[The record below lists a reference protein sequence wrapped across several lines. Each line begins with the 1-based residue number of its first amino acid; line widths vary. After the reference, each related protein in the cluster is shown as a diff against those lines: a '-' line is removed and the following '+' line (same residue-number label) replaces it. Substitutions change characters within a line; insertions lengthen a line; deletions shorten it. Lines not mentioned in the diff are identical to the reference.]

1 MNYDKIL
8 NFMKKNYESATNSTT
23 DLTQD
28 GNLITGGN
36 KTKFV
41 LKFDD
46 ETDEYESKFS
56 GGSANGGDIVLPIM
70 KPRMLNDNQNG
81 GSFENSIIKH
91 DEDENDPE
99 NTNDESVYGNDSD
112 VKELKRKINELET
125 KLKELTN
132 DKQKGGNTEDENNGS
147 NTEDENN
154 GSNTEDE
161 NNGSENNG
169 SENDGSNSEDE
180 NDGSNSEDENNESN
194 SDDENNE
201 SNSEDETNGSET
213 GSESGSESESE
224 IDESEI
230 QDYVTGGQSAE
241 NILGKL
247 GSEEV
252 EAYRDGIKGGN
263 LCGGYSKPVIHNSMY
278 PYQL

>member
-56 GGSANGGDIVLPIM
+56 GGSANSGDIILPIM

-132 DKQKGGNTEDENNGS
+132 DKIQKNNKQKGGNNGSNSEDETNGSENNES
-147 NTEDENN
+147 NTEDETNGSENN
-154 GSNTEDE
+154 ESNTEDE
-161 NNGSENNG
+161 NNGSETDG
-169 SENDGSNSEDE
+169 SEND
-180 NDGSNSEDENNESN
+180 ESN
-194 SDDENNE
+194 T
-201 SNSEDETNGSET
+201 EDETD
-213 GSESGSESESE
+213 GSESESE
-224 IDESEI
+224 IDDSEI

>member
-56 GGSANGGDIVLPIM
+56 GGSANSGDIILPIM

-132 DKQKGGNTEDENNGS
+132 DKIQKNNKQKGGNNGSNSEDETNGSENNGS
-147 NTEDENN
+147 NSEDETNGSENN
-154 GSNTEDE
+154 ESNTEDE
-161 NNGSENNG
+161 NNGSETDG
-169 SENDGSNSEDE
+169 SEND
-180 NDGSNSEDENNESN
+180 ESN
-194 SDDENNE
+194 T
-201 SNSEDETNGSET
+201 EDETD
-213 GSESGSESESE
+213 GSESESE
-224 IDESEI
+224 IDDSEI

>member
-56 GGSANGGDIVLPIM
+56 GGSANSGDIVLPIM

-99 NTNDESVYGNDSD
+99 NTNDESIYGNDSD

-132 DKQKGGNTEDENNGS
+132 NKQKGGNTEDENDGSNIEDENNESNNEDETNDSNTGDETNDS
-147 NTEDENN
+147 NTEDEN
-154 GSNTEDE
+154 D
-161 NNGSENNG
+161 G

-180 NDGSNSEDENNESN
+180 N
-194 SDDENNE
+194 
-201 SNSEDETNGSET
+201 NGSENDS
-213 GSESGSESESE
+213 SESGSESGSE

>member
-56 GGSANGGDIVLPIM
+56 GGSANSGDIVLPIM

-132 DKQKGGNTEDENNGS
+132 DKIQKNNKQKGGNNDS
-147 NTEDENN
+147 NTEDENDESN
-154 GSNTEDE
+154 NEDENDGSENNDSNTEDE
-161 NNGSENNG
+161 TNE
-169 SENDGSNSEDE
+169 SENDGSN
-180 NDGSNSEDENNESN
+180 DGS
-194 SDDENNE
+194 ENNE
-201 SNSEDETNGSET
+201 SNSEDENDE
-213 GSESGSESESE
+213 SESESE

-263 LCGGYSKPVIHNSMY
+263 LCGGYNKPVIHNSMY

>member
-56 GGSANGGDIVLPIM
+56 GGSANSGDIILPIM

-132 DKQKGGNTEDENNGS
+132 DKIQKNNKQKGG
-147 NTEDENN
+147 NN

-161 NNGSENNG
+161 NNGSENNESNSEDENNG
-169 SENDGSNSEDE
+169 SESGSNSEDE
-180 NDGSNSEDENNESN
+180 NDGSENNESN
-194 SDDENNE
+194 TEDEN
-201 SNSEDETNGSET
+201 
-213 GSESGSESESE
+213 SESTTESESE

-263 LCGGYSKPVIHNSMY
+263 LCGGYNKPVIHNSMY

>member
-56 GGSANGGDIVLPIM
+56 GGSANGGDIILPIM

-132 DKQKGGNTEDENNGS
+132 DKIQKDNKQKGGNTEDGNNESENSESNNEDENDESNTGDETNDS
-147 NTEDENN
+147 NTEDENDD
-154 GSNTEDE
+154 SNTEDE
-161 NNGSENNG
+161 NDGSENNE
-169 SENDGSNSEDE
+169 S
-180 NDGSNSEDENNESN
+180 ENNESEN
-194 SDDENNE
+194 DD
-201 SNSEDETNGSET
+201 SNTEDETD
-213 GSESGSESESE
+213 GSESESE

-263 LCGGYSKPVIHNSMY
+263 LCGGYNKPVIHNSMY

>member
-8 NFMKKNYESATNSTT
+8 NFMKKNYESATNLTT

-56 GGSANGGDIVLPIM
+56 GGSANSGDIVLPIM

-112 VKELKRKINELET
+112 VKELKRKISELET
-125 KLKELTN
+125 KLNELTN
-132 DKQKGGNTEDENNGS
+132 DKIQKNNKQKGGNNE
-147 NTEDENN
+147 
-154 GSNTEDE
+154 
-161 NNGSENNG
+161 
-169 SENDGSNSEDE
+169 SEND
-180 NDGSNSEDENNESN
+180 ESN
-194 SDDENNE
+194 T
-201 SNSEDETNGSET
+201 EDETNGSENDESNT
-213 GSESGSESESE
+213 DDENDSSENSESNTEDETDGSESESE
-224 IDESEI
+224 IDEAEI

>member
-56 GGSANGGDIVLPIM
+56 GGSANSGDIVLPIM

-112 VKELKRKINELET
+112 VKELKRKISELET

-132 DKQKGGNTEDENNGS
+132 DKIQKNKKQKGGNNES
-147 NTEDENN
+147 NTED
-154 GSNTEDE
+154 
-161 NNGSENNG
+161 
-169 SENDGSNSEDE
+169 ENDGSNSEDE
-180 NDGSNSEDENNESN
+180 NDGSNSEDE
-194 SDDENNE
+194 
-201 SNSEDETNGSET
+201 TNGSEN
-213 GSESGSESESE
+213 SESNTEDENSESTTESE

-263 LCGGYSKPVIHNSMY
+263 FCGGYSKPVIHNSMY

>member
-56 GGSANGGDIVLPIM
+56 GGSANSGDIVLPIM
-70 KPRMLNDNQNG
+70 KPRMLNDNQKG

-99 NTNDESVYGNDSD
+99 NTNDESIYGNDSD

-132 DKQKGGNTEDENNGS
+132 NKQKGGNTEDGNNESNTEDENNGS
-147 NTEDENN
+147 NSEDENNGSNSEDENN

-161 NNGSENNG
+161 NNGSENDR
-169 SENDGSNSEDE
+169 SESGSNSEDE
-180 NDGSNSEDENNESN
+180 NDES
-194 SDDENNE
+194 
-201 SNSEDETNGSET
+201 TT
-213 GSESGSESESE
+213 ESESE

>member
-56 GGSANGGDIVLPIM
+56 GGSANSGDIVLPIM

-112 VKELKRKINELET
+112 VKELKRKISELET

-132 DKQKGGNTEDENNGS
+132 DKIQKNNKQKGGNNESNTEDETNESNTEDENSESNTEDENDGSNTEDETNGSENSESNTEDENDGS

-154 GSNTEDE
+154 ESTTE
-161 NNGSENNG
+161 
-169 SENDGSNSEDE
+169 
-180 NDGSNSEDENNESN
+180 
-194 SDDENNE
+194 
-201 SNSEDETNGSET
+201 
-213 GSESGSESESE
+213 SESESE

-263 LCGGYSKPVIHNSMY
+263 FCGGYSKPVIHNSMY

>member
-56 GGSANGGDIVLPIM
+56 GGSANSGDIVLPIM

-132 DKQKGGNTEDENNGS
+132 DKIQKNNKQKGGNNESNSEDENDGSNSEDENNGS
-147 NTEDENN
+147 NSEDENN
-154 GSNTEDE
+154 
-161 NNGSENNG
+161 
-169 SENDGSNSEDE
+169 GSNSEDE
-180 NDGSNSEDENNESN
+180 NDGSNSEDENDGSN
-194 SDDENNE
+194 TEDEN
-201 SNSEDETNGSET
+201 D
-213 GSESGSESESE
+213 GSESESE

-263 LCGGYSKPVIHNSMY
+263 FCGGYSKPVIHNSMY

>member
-56 GGSANGGDIVLPIM
+56 GGSANSGDIVLPIM

-132 DKQKGGNTEDENNGS
+132 DKKQENNKQKGGNTEDENDES
-147 NTEDENN
+147 NTEDEND
-154 GSNTEDE
+154 S
-161 NNGSENNG
+161 
-169 SENDGSNSEDE
+169 SENDESNTDDE
-180 NDGSNSEDENNESN
+180 NDSSENDESN
-194 SDDENNE
+194 TDDENNE
-201 SNSEDETNGSET
+201 STTE
-213 GSESGSESESE
+213 SESESE

-263 LCGGYSKPVIHNSMY
+263 LCGGYSKPVIHNAMY

>member
-56 GGSANGGDIVLPIM
+56 GGSANSGDIILPIM
-70 KPRMLNDNQNG
+70 KPQMLNDNQNG

-132 DKQKGGNTEDENNGS
+132 DKQKGGNTDN
-147 NTEDENN
+147 
-154 GSNTEDE
+154 
-161 NNGSENNG
+161 
-169 SENDGSNSEDE
+169 ENDESNNEDE
-180 NDGSNSEDENNESN
+180 NDESNNEDENDESNSEDENNESN
-194 SDDENNE
+194 TENENDE
-201 SNSEDETNGSET
+201 SNSEDETNESET
-213 GSESGSESESE
+213 NESTTESESESE

>member
-36 KTKFV
+36 RTKFV

-56 GGSANGGDIVLPIM
+56 GGSANSGDIVLPIM

-132 DKQKGGNTEDENNGS
+132 DKKQENNKQKGGNTEDENNGS
-147 NTEDENN
+147 NTDDENDSSENNESNTEDENDSSENN

-161 NNGSENNG
+161 NNGSTTE
-169 SENDGSNSEDE
+169 
-180 NDGSNSEDENNESN
+180 
-194 SDDENNE
+194 
-201 SNSEDETNGSET
+201 
-213 GSESGSESESE
+213 SESESE

>member
-56 GGSANGGDIVLPIM
+56 GGSANGGDIILPIM

-132 DKQKGGNTEDENNGS
+132 DKIQKNNKQKGGNSES
-147 NTEDENN
+147 NTEDGNN
-154 GSNTEDE
+154 GSENSESNTEDE
-161 NNGSENNG
+161 NNGSE
-169 SENDGSNSEDE
+169 SGSNSEDE
-180 NDGSNSEDENNESN
+180 NDGSENSGSENDESENDGSENDGSN
-194 SDDENNE
+194 T
-201 SNSEDETNGSET
+201 EDETDGST
-213 GSESGSESESE
+213 TESESE
-224 IDESEI
+224 IDDSEI

-263 LCGGYSKPVIHNSMY
+263 LCGGYNKPVIHNSMY

>member
-28 GNLITGGN
+28 GDLITGGN

-56 GGSANGGDIVLPIM
+56 GGSANSGDIVLPIM

-125 KLKELTN
+125 KLNELTN
-132 DKQKGGNTEDENNGS
+132 DKIQKNNKQKGGNNE
-147 NTEDENN
+147 
-154 GSNTEDE
+154 SNTEDE
-161 NNGSENNG
+161 NNGSENSESNTEDENNG
-169 SENDGSNSEDE
+169 SESGSNSEDE
-180 NDGSNSEDENNESN
+180 NDGSENDGSNTADENDS
-194 SDDENNE
+194 
-201 SNSEDETNGSET
+201 
-213 GSESGSESESE
+213 SESESE
-224 IDESEI
+224 IDDSEI

-263 LCGGYSKPVIHNSMY
+263 FCGGYSKPVIHNSMY

>member
-56 GGSANGGDIVLPIM
+56 GGSANSGDIVLPIM

-132 DKQKGGNTEDENNGS
+132 DKLQKNNKQKGGNNESNTEDETNESNTEDENSESNTEDENDGS

-154 GSNTEDE
+154 ESTTE
-161 NNGSENNG
+161 
-169 SENDGSNSEDE
+169 
-180 NDGSNSEDENNESN
+180 
-194 SDDENNE
+194 
-201 SNSEDETNGSET
+201 
-213 GSESGSESESE
+213 SESESE

-263 LCGGYSKPVIHNSMY
+263 FCGGYSKPVIHNSMY

>member
-56 GGSANGGDIVLPIM
+56 GGSANSGDIVLPIM

-99 NTNDESVYGNDSD
+99 NTNDESIYGNDSD

-132 DKQKGGNTEDENNGS
+132 NKIQKNNKQKGGNTEDENNES
-147 NTEDENN
+147 NT
-154 GSNTEDE
+154 
-161 NNGSENNG
+161 
-169 SENDGSNSEDE
+169 EDE
-180 NDGSNSEDENNESN
+180 NDGSNTEDETDESN
-194 SDDENNE
+194 TEDESNGSENNSSE
-201 SNSEDETNGSET
+201 NDGSNDEDETN
-213 GSESGSESESE
+213 ESNTEDENDESTTESESE